1 MFAFNLQDNIIEG
14 KFSAGV
20 YGVWIVNSSLYIGIE
35 RIKNNNYALNV
46 PLTLERQLIKFNDS
60 DSIFSSKETFL
71 QDFDFEANT

>member
-35 RIKNNNYALNV
+35 RIKNN
-46 PLTLERQLIKFNDS
+46 I
-60 DSIFSSKETFL
+60 IMH
-71 QDFDFEANT
+71 